1 MAETDPGA
9 TQRDETSEIAAELAA
24 EGFECASEIGRGGF
38 GVVYRCDERTLDRVV
53 AVKVLTTYHD
63 PEGVARFLREQKAM
77 GRLCGHPNIVTI
89 YRVGTTSTGRPYLVM
104 HYHEPG
110 SLQALIASGPIPW
123 TRVLHLGIEVA
134 GALEAAHQQSVL
146 HRDIK
151 PANILIDTFGEPQL
165 TDFGIARITGGFET
179 TAGVVTGSPA
189 YTDPDVLLGDPP
201 SPASDIYSLGAT
213 LFCALTGHAAF
224 ERRSGEPLIAQ
235 FRRVTSPTGPVLR
248 DWQEGIP
255 EELRTTIEHA
265 MARDRGNRPRSAAD
279 FANQLRRAHHNVER
293 SAPEGIAP
301 ELSADPEYTSP
312 ASGFRSPAPHLRTP
326 THSGRYSAPP
336 TPSTRFRPPPP
347 SRILV
352 TRARLMQA
360 LHTDR
365 RRRLTV
371 IHAPTGYGKSTAA
384 AQWLRRLA
392 DENIA
397 TAWLTIDRDDNNPL
411 WFLAHLIEAV
421 TTPLPDLATELRDT
435 FEAHGD
441 HACPHVLTTLIN
453 TLHDQDQR
461 LALVIDDWHRVSD
474 PSSVATLTYLLDNGC
489 HHIQVIVTSRAKTG
503 LPMSRMR
510 VHDELVEID
519 SAALR
524 FDEEET
530 QNFLTETSGLDLA
543 TVDIAN
549 LARSTDGWAAAIQ
562 LASISLRS
570 SADPTQFIAHL
581 SGRHQA
587 IGDFLAENVLD
598 SIDTDTRAF
607 LLATAIPDRICADL
621 ASTLTDVRRGQAMLE
636 RIEERDLFLRR
647 VDDEGHWFRYHHMFA
662 EFLRG
667 RLDTDFP
674 GRSTQLHRSA
684 STWFAEHHFLSE
696 AVDHSLRAGDTAGAV
711 ELVERDGTNL
721 LEHSQMSTLRG
732 LVDKLPTDSTI
743 SNPRLQ
749 LAAAWSNIL
758 LYNPDPA
765 LQALDRVDAALIH
778 LDDAESSALAAEAS
792 VIRAV
797 VELRADRASRIDD
810 LVRQCLDHPDD
821 LRPWVVS
828 VAANV
833 ATFAKIC
840 RADYRAAHAL
850 QQWAATYHQRNNGP
864 YNSVHGHCWVGIA
877 AFEQLDVNLAESS
890 FRTAM
895 KIAQQ
900 VDGRRSYT
908 ARLAGGLLGEV
919 LYERGEIVE
928 AERLLDD
935 GYDLGPHAGAVD
947 LKIARYVVGARI
959 KALRGDRQAAVQRLD
974 EGARFSTQ
982 MHLPR
987 LYSAIVNE
995 AARLDLVLPSSGVS
1009 QPADLTYAERA
1020 EQVSG
1025 LDGVIAQNEEEAA
1038 IRRLV
1043 RTGSSANAGLACQW
1057 AGEWADRLAD
1067 SERHRAALRARR
1079 LLAGCLAASGRSAE
1093 ARNVLTGVVVRCS
1106 KAGLVRFLADGG
1118 VHVMDTLRH
1127 IVDNGRPPT
1136 DPPPLSSDVPRDFL
1150 LAALA
1155 ADASLP

>member
-9 TQRDETSEIAAELAA
+9 TQRDQTPDIATELAA
-24 EGFECASEIGRGGF
+24 EGFECATEIGRGGF
-38 GVVYRCDERTLDRVV
+38 GMVYRCEERTLDRVV

-63 PEGVARFLREQKAM
+63 SEGVARFLREQKAM
-77 GRLCGHPNIVTI
+77 GRLSGHPNIVTI
-89 YRVGTTSTGRPYLVM
+89 YRVGTTGAGQPYIVM

-110 SLQALIASGPIPW
+110 SLQALIESGPISW
-123 TRVLHLGIEVA
+123 IRVLHLGIKVA
-134 GALEAAHQQSVL
+134 DALEAAHQQSIL

-189 YTDPDVLLGDPP
+189 YTDPDVLLGHPP
-201 SPASDIYSLGAT
+201 SPAGDIYSLGAT
-213 LFCALTGHAAF
+213 LFSALTGHAAF

-235 FRRVTSPTGPVLR
+235 FRRITNPTGPLLG
-248 DWQEGIP
+248 DWRGDIP
-255 EELRTTIEHA
+255 EELCTAIEHA
-265 MARDRGNRPRSAAD
+265 MDRDRGNRPRAAAE
-279 FANQLRRAHHNVER
+279 FADQLRHVHHNSES

-301 ELSADPEYTSP
+301 ELSADPEHHSST
-312 ASGFRSPAPHLRTP
+312 SGFQSPSPHSRTP
-326 THSGRYSAPP
+326 TPSGRYSAPP
-336 TPSTRFRPPPP
+336 TPATRFRPPPP
-347 SRILV
+347 SRTLV
-352 TRARLMQA
+352 PRARLMQA

-365 RRRLTV
+365 RRRLAV
-371 IHAPTGYGKSTAA
+371 IHAPTGYGKSTTA
-384 AQWLRRLA
+384 AQWLRQLA
-392 DENIA
+392 DEGIA
-397 TAWLTIDRDDNNPL
+397 TAWLTVDRDDNNPL

-421 TTPLPDLATELRDT
+421 TTALPAVATDLRDT

-453 TLHDQDQR
+453 TLHDQDQH
-461 LALVIDDWHRVSD
+461 LALVVDDWHRVSD

-489 HHIQVIVTSRAKTG
+489 HHIQVIVTSRSKTG

-510 VHDELVEID
+510 VLDELVEID
-519 SAALR
+519 SAVLR

-530 QNFLTETSGLDLA
+530 RTFLTETSGVDLA
-543 TVDIAN
+543 TSDIAN

-562 LASISLRS
+562 LASLSLRS
-570 SADPTQFIAHL
+570 SADPAGFIEHL

-636 RIEERDLFLRR
+636 LIEERDLFLRR

-696 AVDHSLRAGDTAGAV
+696 AVDHALRAGDTTGAV
-711 ELVERDGTNL
+711 ELIERDGTYL

-732 LVDKLPTDSTI
+732 LVDKLPIDSAV

-765 LQALDRVDAALIH
+765 LQALDRVDTALTH
-778 LDDAESSALAAEAS
+778 RSDPDTPALAAEAS
-792 VIRAV
+792 VVRAV

-810 LVRQCLDHPDD
+810 LVRPCLDRPDD

-833 ATFAKIC
+833 ATFAAIC
-840 RADYRAAHAL
+840 QADYRAAYAL

-877 AFEQLDVNLAESS
+877 AFEQLDVSLAESS

-900 VDGRRSYT
+900 MDGRRSYT

-919 LYERGEIVE
+919 LYEKGQIVE

-935 GYDLGPHAGAVD
+935 GFDLGPHAGAVD
-947 LKIARYVVGARI
+947 LKITRYVVGARI
-959 KALRGDRQAAVQRLD
+959 KAIRGDRSAAVQRLD
-974 EGARFSTQ
+974 EGARFSMQ
-982 MHLPR
+982 MQLPR
-987 LYSAIVNE
+987 LHSAIVNE
-995 AARLDLVLPSSGVS
+995 AARLDLVLPSSDA
-1009 QPADLTYAERA
+1009 QPEDLTYAERA

-1025 LDGVIAQNEEEAA
+1025 LDEAIAQYREEAA
-1038 IRRLV
+1038 IRGLV
-1043 RTGSSANAGLACQW
+1043 RTGSPANTDLACQW
-1057 AGEWADRLAD
+1057 AREWVERLAD

-1079 LLAGCLAASGRSAE
+1079 LLAGCLAASGRSEE
-1093 ARNVLTGVVVRCS
+1093 AGKVLTEVIARCS
-1106 KAGLVRFLADGG
+1106 QAGLVRFLADGG
-1118 VHVMDTLRH
+1118 EHVMDTLQH
-1127 IVDNGRPPT
+1127 IVDTDHPPT
-1136 DPPPLSSDVPRDFL
+1136 HPPHSSDVPRDFL

-1155 ADASLP
+1155 ADAGLT

>member
-9 TQRDETSEIAAELAA
+9 TQRDQTPEIAAELAA
-24 EGFECASEIGRGGF
+24 EGFECATEIGRGGF
-38 GVVYRCDERTLDRVV
+38 GVVYRCEERTLDRVV
-53 AVKVLTTYHD
+53 AIKVLTTYHD

-77 GRLCGHPNIVTI
+77 GRLSGHPNIVSI
-89 YRVGTTSTGRPYLVM
+89 YRVGTTGTGLPYLVM

-110 SLQALIASGPIPW
+110 SLQALIESGPIPW
-123 TRVLHLGIEVA
+123 TRVLHLGIKMA
-134 GALEAAHQQSVL
+134 DALEAAHQQSIL
-146 HRDIK
+146 HRDVK

-235 FRRVTSPTGPVLR
+235 FRRITSPTGPLLR
-248 DWQEGIP
+248 EWQEGIP
-255 EELRTTIEHA
+255 EEVCTAIEHA
-265 MARDRGNRPRSAAD
+265 MARDRGIRPSSAAD
-279 FANQLRRAHHNVER
+279 FADQLRRAHHTSSS
-293 SAPEGIAP
+293 SALEGIAT
-301 ELSADPEYTSP
+301 ESNADPGYTSRM
-312 ASGFRSPAPHLRTP
+312 SGVRSPAPHSRTP
-326 THSGRYSAPP
+326 APSGRYSAPP
-336 TPSTRFRPPPP
+336 TPATRFRPPPP
-347 SRILV
+347 SRTLV

-371 IHAPTGYGKSTAA
+371 IHAPTGYGKSTTA
-384 AQWLRRLA
+384 AQLLRQLG
-392 DENIA
+392 DEGIA

-411 WFLAHLIEAV
+411 WFLAHLIESV
-421 TTPLPDLATELRDT
+421 TTALPAVATELRDT

-441 HACPHVLTTLIN
+441 HACPHVLTSLIN

-489 HHIQVIVTSRAKTG
+489 HHIQVIVASRAKTG

-510 VHDELVEID
+510 VHDELIEID

-549 LARSTDGWAAAIQ
+549 LVRSTDGWAAAIQ

-570 SADPTQFIAHL
+570 SADPAQFIAHL

-621 ASTLTDVRRGQAMLE
+621 ASTLTDVRRGQATLE

-850 QQWAATYHQRNNGP
+850 QQWAATYHQWNNGP

-919 LYERGEIVE
+919 LYEKGQIVE

-959 KALRGDRQAAVQRLD
+959 KAIRGDRSAAVQRLD
-974 EGARFSTQ
+974 EGARFSMQ
-982 MHLPR
+982 MQLPR
-987 LYSAIVNE
+987 LHSAIVNE
-995 AARLDLVLPSSGVS
+995 AARLDLVLPSSDA

-1025 LDGVIAQNEEEAA
+1025 LDQAIAQYLEEAA
-1038 IRRLV
+1038 IRGLV
-1043 RTGSSANAGLACQW
+1043 RTGSPANTDLACQW
-1057 AGEWADRLAD
+1057 AREWAERLAD

-1093 ARNVLTGVVVRCS
+1093 ARKVLTEVVARCS
-1106 KAGLVRFLADGG
+1106 QAGLVWFLADGG
-1118 VHVMDTLRH
+1118 EHVMDTLQH
-1127 IVDNGRPPT
+1127 IVDTDHPPT
-1136 DPPPLSSDVPRDFL
+1136 HPPQSSDVPRDFL

-1155 ADASLP
+1155 ADAGLP